1 MSLQNEIKSYFDRA
15 ATLVYDGPSVI
26 HPIITLNVLKNII
39 GDNRKNPSKKFES
52 IHSSDY
58 PVRVNLKEELPGN
71 NTKDGNSF
79 VADWQKKNK
88 SF

>member
-39 GDNRKNPSKKFES
+39 GDNRKNPSKKLLDEMAKVVEKLS
-52 IHSSDY
+52 
-58 PVRVNLKEELPGN
+58 RANR
-71 NTKDGNSF
+71 
-79 VADWQKKNK
+79 
-88 SF
+88 